1 MKEMI
6 RKAYFQLW
14 RESCEAQ
21 HKAEGKRGI
30 KLEMNRDREVA
41 KAYRDDQKTFRKEE
55 AEYDPDEDMEIEDT
69 DEQNR
74 DAAKLG

>member
-1 MKEMI
+1 MI